1 MMAKR
6 FLPLLVLIIL
16 FATSGALA
24 GGAWRLDLPAE
35 AHVSGIQVQL
45 KDLVTSPVPAAQ
57 GDVIILGQGE
67 PGSLVTVDRRT
78 ILRKLVESGLAAGV
92 IFGGAQSVTVH
103 YEGSLIKSED
113 LRLAIR
119 REVQPLVPLGQPGA
133 PASHFDLH
141 LPETTLPV
149 TSDIQIEV
157 LRNNPLVPGRNQV
170 RVRVKSGGARQDLPV
185 MVLLHAFGQVPT
197 AQTSIK
203 RETPLTPDL
212 FTWQWLDLAEVAG
225 QPITSQSQL
234 LGNCAGRTLPAGDRL
249 RLADLKPMPAI
260 HAGDQVELQ
269 IQRGTL
275 MVSVKALARQ
285 AGCLGQTIPVRNEL
299 NGRLVNARVTGPGQ
313 VEWRR

>member
-1 MMAKR
+1 M
-6 FLPLLVLIIL
+6 IIL
-16 FATSGALA
+16 VSTSAALA
-24 GGAWRLDLPAE
+24 GGSWRLDLPAE

-45 KDLVTSPVPAAQ
+45 KDLVTAPVPAAQ
-57 GDVIILGQGE
+57 GDVILLGQGE
-67 PGSLVTVDRRT
+67 PGTVATVDRRT

-119 REVQPLVPLGQPGA
+119 REVQPLVPVGQPGA

-185 MVLLHAFGQVPT
+185 MVLLHTFGQIPT
-197 AQTSIK
+197 AQTAIK

-225 QPITSQSQL
+225 QPITSQDQL

-260 HAGDQVELQ
+260 RAGDQVELQ

-275 MVSVKALARQ
+275 VVSVQALARQ

-299 NGRLVNARVTGPGQ
+299 NGRLVNARVTGPGL